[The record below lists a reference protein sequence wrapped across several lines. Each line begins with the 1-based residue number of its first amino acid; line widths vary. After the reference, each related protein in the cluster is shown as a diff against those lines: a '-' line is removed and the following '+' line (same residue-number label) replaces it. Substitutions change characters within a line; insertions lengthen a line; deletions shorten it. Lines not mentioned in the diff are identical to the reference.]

1 VPQSSVAN
9 NHLQKSKGHRM
20 KSFLI
25 KYRFANGTETEWH
38 QAIARFISAL
48 DDDPDLKGKI
58 SYRCMKIRDDQ
69 AYYHLATAM
78 DDQAIKV
85 LQQREYF
92 KSYTEATKHVAG
104 GDVVVS
110 PLEIIA
116 ETMHLPV
123 LLPPS

>member
-1 VPQSSVAN
+1 
-9 NHLQKSKGHRM
+9 M

-25 KYRFANGTETEWH
+25 RYRFANGTEPEWH

-48 DDDPDLKGKI
+48 DDDPDLQGKI
-58 SYRCMKIRDDQ
+58 SYRCMKVRDDQ
-69 AYYHLATAM
+69 AYYHLATAA
-78 DDQAIKV
+78 DDQVIKV

-92 KSYTEATKHVAG
+92 KRYTEATTHVAG

-116 ETMHLPV
+116 ETARSLPS
-123 LLPPS
+123 P

>member
-1 VPQSSVAN
+1 
-9 NHLQKSKGHRM
+9 M

-58 SYRCMKIRDDQ
+58 SYRCMKVRDDQ
-69 AYYHLATAM
+69 AYYHLATAA

-92 KSYTEATKHVAG
+92 KRYTEATKHVAG

-116 ETMHLPV
+116 ETAPLPA

>member
-1 VPQSSVAN
+1 
-9 NHLQKSKGHRM
+9 M
-20 KSFLI
+20 KHFLI
-25 KYRFANGTETEWH
+25 KYRFTNGTEAEWR

-58 SYRCMKIRDDQ
+58 SYRCMKMRDDTT
-69 AYYHLATAM
+69 YYHLAAAA
-78 DDQAIKV
+78 DDQVIKV

-92 KSYTEATKHVAG
+92 KRYTEATRHVAG

-116 ETMHLPV
+116 ETAHPLPLPV
-123 LLPPS
+123 PSLASGGA

>member
-1 VPQSSVAN
+1 
-9 NHLQKSKGHRM
+9 M
-20 KSFLI
+20 KNFLI
-25 KYRFANGTETEWH
+25 KYRLTNGTEREWH

-58 SYRCMKIRDDQ
+58 SYRCMKIRDDK
-69 AYYHLATAM
+69 AYYHLAAAA
-78 DDQAIKV
+78 DDRVIKV

-92 KSYTEATKHVAG
+92 KRYTEATKHVAG

-116 ETMHLPV
+116 ETAHPP
-123 LLPPS
+123 PPSLPSLASGGG

>member
-1 VPQSSVAN
+1 
-9 NHLQKSKGHRM
+9 M

-58 SYRCMKIRDDQ
+58 SYRCMKIRDNQ
-69 AYYHLATAM
+69 AYYHLATAA

-85 LQQREYF
+85 LAQREYF
-92 KSYTEATKHVAG
+92 RRYTEATKHVAG

-116 ETMHLPV
+116 ETAHLPA

>member
-1 VPQSSVAN
+1 
-9 NHLQKSKGHRM
+9 M
-20 KSFLI
+20 KHFLI
-25 KYRFANGTETEWH
+25 KYRLTNGTEADWH

-48 DDDPDLKGKI
+48 DDDPDLNGKV
-58 SYRCMKIRDDQ
+58 SYRCMKIRDGQ
-69 AYYHLATAM
+69 AYYHLAAAA

-92 KSYTEATKHVAG
+92 QRYTEATKGVAG

-116 ETMHLPV
+116 QTAHRR
-123 LLPPS
+123 